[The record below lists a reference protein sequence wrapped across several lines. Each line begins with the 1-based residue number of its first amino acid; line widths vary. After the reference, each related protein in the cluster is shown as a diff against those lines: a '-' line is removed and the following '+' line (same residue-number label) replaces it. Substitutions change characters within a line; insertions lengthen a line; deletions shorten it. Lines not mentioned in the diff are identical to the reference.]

1 MRILG
6 SSMILDDDLVG
17 EGEMTQLYL
26 SDCFFTLWMAKVD
39 SSCQNHRPR
48 SSLMNWGMFNLRLG
62 SLVVTVMESLTIS
75 AGMLVARSHG
85 DSGSSEFGFHGH
97 CHLDSL
103 DSVTSWVIFD
113 RNLRILTGGAKH
125 GSHLINNE
133 LNPNVQHGS
142 DIWVRY

>member
-1 MRILG
+1 
-6 SSMILDDDLVG
+6 
-17 EGEMTQLYL
+17 MTQLYL

-85 DSGSSEFGFHGH
+85 DSGSSAFEFRGH
-97 CHLDSL
+97 CHLDSVL
-103 DSVTSWVIFD
+103 SWVMFD
-113 RNLRILTGGAKH
+113 RYLRILTGGAKH
-125 GSHLINNE
+125 GSHLMNNE
-133 LNPNVQHGS
+133 LNPNVGHLGS
-142 DIWVRY
+142 LLKLDCDTKWENKKWFYNKQWCS